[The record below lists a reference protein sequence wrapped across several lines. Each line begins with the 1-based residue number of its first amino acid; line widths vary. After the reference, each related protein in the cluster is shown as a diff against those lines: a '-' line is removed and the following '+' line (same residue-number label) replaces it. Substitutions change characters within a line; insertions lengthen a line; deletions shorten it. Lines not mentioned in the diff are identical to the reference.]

1 MKVLLN
7 TSTLHKGGVLQTSSA
22 FILQALRHD
31 DGIEWI
37 VAASKAVARELTQ
50 FGAELPASSIVLDEL
65 PSHSQSARRQIAELE
80 ARVQP
85 DCVFTF
91 TGPAYV
97 RFRNFHVMGC
107 SNPWVT
113 HSTLTAY
120 RSLFPKGW
128 MDNIARNIYRG
139 YWFTKA
145 DAWVVQTETARLGLH
160 KRLRRPLDRIAV
172 ISNTC
177 GEHYLA
183 RQGHRPFPQP
193 EQSVRLLSLAAP
205 YRQKNQDLIPLLI
218 RELRR
223 LRPAL
228 DFKFVLTLPPEH
240 YVGRE
245 VLGLAK
251 RLGVEDGIE
260 NLGPIPVARG
270 PELYGSCD
278 ICFLPTLLETFTAN
292 YPEAMA
298 IGLPIVTTDLG
309 FARDVCDDAALYFRP
324 RDAGDAAQTVLRLLD
339 DRQLWNRLI
348 DRGKEVLTRFPT
360 PEQRYRAYIQLLY
373 RLVKGRETAPAT
385 VS

>member
-37 VAASKAVARELTQ
+37 LAVSKTVARELAQ
-50 FGAELPASSIVLDEL
+50 FGAELPSSSIVLDEL
-65 PSHSQSARRQIAELE
+65 PSHSRAARRQVAELE
-80 ARVQP
+80 ARVKP

-91 TGPAYV
+91 SGPAYV

-128 MDNIARNIYRG
+128 MDNIARNLYRA
-139 YWFTKA
+139 YWFTQA
-145 DAWVVQTETARLGLH
+145 DAWVVQTETARVGLH
-160 KRLRRPLDRIAV
+160 RRLRRPLDRIAV

-177 GEHYLA
+177 GEHYLS
-183 RQGHRPFPQP
+183 QPGHCPFPKPGQP
-193 EQSVRLLSLAAP
+193 VRLLSFAAP
-205 YRQKNQDLIPLLI
+205 YRQKNQDLIPYLI
-218 RELRR
+218 RELQR
-223 LRPAL
+223 LRPGL

-245 VLGLAK
+245 VLGLAR
-251 RLGVEDGIE
+251 RLGVEDRIE
-260 NLGPIPVARG
+260 NLGPVPVARG
-270 PELYGSCD
+270 PELYRSCD
-278 ICFLPTLLETFTAN
+278 ICFLPTLLETFSAN
-292 YPEAMA
+292 YPESMA

-309 FARDVCDDAALYFRP
+309 FAHDVCDDAALYFRP
-324 RDAGDAAQTVLRLLD
+324 RDARGAAEAILRLLD
-339 DRQLWNRLI
+339 DQTLWDRLI
-348 DRGKEVLTRFPT
+348 NRGKEVLTRFPT
-360 PEQRYRAYIQLLY
+360 PEQRYRAYIQMLY
-373 RLVKGRETAPAT
+373 GLVKGRETSPVT